1 MTSNIG
7 QEEFTK
13 KAAKIG
19 FDVTDDEEE
28 KIIDDYKKAADKIKT
43 NLTDYFSPEFINR
56 IDKIIV
62 FNPLDKIQIKKIINL
77 WLKDLSKRLSE
88 RWFSL
93 KYDSK
98 VINFILKNV
107 YNPDFWAREVRSYLV
122 DNIEDLISE
131 NIITIKSKK
140 DFILTASKNEII
152 IK

>member
-77 WLKDLSKRLSE
+77 
-88 RWFSL
+88 
-93 KYDSK
+93 
-98 VINFILKNV
+98 
-107 YNPDFWAREVRSYLV
+107 
-122 DNIEDLISE
+122 
-131 NIITIKSKK
+131 
-140 DFILTASKNEII
+140 
-152 IK
+152 

>member
-107 YNPDFWAREVRSYLV
+107 YNPDFWAREVRRYLV
-122 DNIEDLISE
+122 DNIEDLIAE
-131 NIITIKSKK
+131 KIITIKSKK

>member
-1 MTSNIG
+1 M
-7 QEEFTK
+7 
-13 KAAKIG
+13 
-19 FDVTDDEEE
+19 
-28 KIIDDYKKAADKIKT
+28 
-43 NLTDYFSPEFINR
+43 
-56 IDKIIV
+56 
-62 FNPLDKIQIKKIINL
+62 DKIQIKKIINL

-107 YNPDFWAREVRSYLV
+107 YNPDFWAREVRRYLV
-122 DNIEDLISE
+122 DNIEDLIAE
-131 NIITIKSKK
+131 KIITIKSKK